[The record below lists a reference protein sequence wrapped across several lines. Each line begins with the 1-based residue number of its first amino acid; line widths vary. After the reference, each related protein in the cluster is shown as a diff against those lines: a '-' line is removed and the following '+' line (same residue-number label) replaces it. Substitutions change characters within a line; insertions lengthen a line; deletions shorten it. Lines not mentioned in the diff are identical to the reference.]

1 MTPFS
6 VRFIG
11 RDTWLIQGEGCDAY
25 LLPGDEEAVMI
36 DAGCSTENIR
46 TFAQTLTDLPVR
58 AVVNTHSHFDH
69 TGGSGW
75 FETVYQ
81 TAGVARSAKN
91 TMGAPRALYPL
102 DYAPTLISGGTVLPF
117 AGRPLEVIELNCHS
131 PGDVVL
137 LDLKHATLFTGDELE
152 SGQVLLLPG
161 YAERTGQIHAS
172 PAAAVETYRNA
183 VRAMR
188 SREAEFDRLCPA
200 HNGSPLPTVYLSWYE
215 ALCEAILAGLE
226 GDPDCASPTYRRE
239 VLHFPF
245 PEAGYRRA
253 RHMGASLVYNARLL
267 RESDRSG
274 GLNFF
279 PATPLHLVS
288 AYSI

>member
-1 MTPFS
+1 MAPFS
-6 VRFIG
+6 ARFIG

-25 LLPGDEEAVMI
+25 LLLGDDEAIMI

-46 TFAQTLTDLPVR
+46 AFAQTLTDLPVR
-58 AVVNTHSHFDH
+58 AVINTHSHFDH

-75 FETVYQ
+75 FEVVYQ

-91 TMGAPRALYPL
+91 IMGAPRTLYPL
-102 DYAPTLISGGTVLPF
+102 NYAPTIISGGMLPF

-131 PGDVVL
+131 PGDIVL
-137 LDLKHATLFTGDELE
+137 LDLKYATLFAGDEVE

-172 PAAAVETYRNA
+172 PAAAVETYQDA
-183 VRAMR
+183 VRTMR
-188 SREAEFDRLCPA
+188 SREREFDRLCPA
-200 HNGSPLPTVYLSWYE
+200 HNGSPLPTVYLAWYE

-226 GDPDCASPTYRRE
+226 GDPDCTSPTYRRE

-253 RHMGASLVYNARLL
+253 RHNGASLVYNERLL
-267 RESDRSG
+267 READRAE
-274 GLNFF
+274 GLDFF

>member
-6 VRFIG
+6 ARFIG
-11 RDTWLIQGEGCDAY
+11 RDTWLISGEGCDAY
-25 LLPGDEEAVMI
+25 LLLGDGEALMV

-46 TFAQTLTDLPVR
+46 AFAQTLTQFPVR

-69 TGGSGW
+69 TGGNGW
-75 FETVYQ
+75 FEKVYA
-81 TAGVARSAKN
+81 TAGIARSAKN

-102 DYAPTLISGGTVLPF
+102 DYGFTLVADGDVLPL
-117 AGRPLEVIELNCHS
+117 AGRPLTVLELDCHS
-131 PGDVVL
+131 PGDIVL
-137 LDLKHATLFTGDELE
+137 LDGKYATLFCGDEVE

-161 YAERTGQIHAS
+161 YAERTSQIHAC
-172 PAAAVETYRNA
+172 PAAAVETYRRA
-183 VRAMR
+183 VDTMR
-188 SREAEFDRLCPA
+188 GHAHAFDRLCPA
-200 HNGSPLPTVYLSWYE
+200 HNGSPLPPVYLDWFA
-215 ALCEAILAGLE
+215 ALCDKILSGLE

-245 PEAGYRRA
+245 PDAGYRRA
-253 RHMGASLVYNARLL
+253 KYQGASLVYNERLL
-267 RESDRSG
+267 RERDRAD
-274 GLNFF
+274 GLNLF